1 MNKELIVLDS
11 DEIIDSGVS
20 RVDEKDLPILI
31 GRQVEK
37 LKKLDESVK
46 KAISSADK
54 ARKSAERAERKS
66 AGFGKKKA
74 AIEEL
79 QSAGVD
85 LASAVQSGAEAQ
97 KISFEFQTKL
107 AEITKYLFGLG
118 VSNIASNRFVV
129 RELEMRL
136 KGASKKELSD
146 LARQELTL
154 VVKQLKEQEDILRK
168 QNDLSNSVK
177 IHDERLE
184 VQKQESQKLN
194 EQFQIHSE
202 IDKLQDEQI
211 KIQAETDK
219 ILEKKLREQEEI
231 DKIHNERL
239 LMHSKTDEELKKQLE
254 IQAETDKKLEE
265 QLKIQAEL
273 DKLHNEQLAYLSQM
287 DNALKQQ
294 IESILASIEVQNIK
308 INTLNEEYFKLT
320 KQLGSKANSTL
331 SYITFALAIIAL
343 AASAINYFF

>member
-1 MNKELIVLDS
+1 MNKELIVLGS
-11 DEIIDSGVS
+11 EEIIDSGVS
-20 RVDEKDLPILI
+20 YVDEKDLPILI
-31 GRQVEK
+31 NRQVGK
-37 LKKLDESVK
+37 LQELDKSVK
-46 KAISSADK
+46 KAINSADK
-54 ARKSAERAERKS
+54 ARESAERAERKS
-66 AGFGKKKA
+66 VGFGRKKA

-136 KGASKKELSD
+136 KGASRKELSD

-168 QNDLSNSVK
+168 QDDLSKTVK
-177 IHDERLE
+177 IHDDRLE
-184 VQKQESQKLN
+184 AQEKEGQKLN
-194 EQFQIHSE
+194 VQIQVHAE

-219 ILEKKLREQEEI
+219 VLEKKLQEQEEI
-231 DKIHNERL
+231 DKLHDEL
-239 LMHSKTDEELKKQLE
+239 LLTHAKTDEELKKQLE
-254 IQAETDKKLEE
+254 IQAETDKKLEA

-273 DKLHNEQLAYLSQM
+273 DKLHNEQLANLSQM

-294 IESILASIEVQNIK
+294 IKSILANIEAQNIK
-308 INTLNEEYFKLT
+308 INTLNEESFNLKKL
-320 KQLGSKANSTL
+320 LGSKANSIL

-343 AASAINYFF
+343 AISAIDYFF